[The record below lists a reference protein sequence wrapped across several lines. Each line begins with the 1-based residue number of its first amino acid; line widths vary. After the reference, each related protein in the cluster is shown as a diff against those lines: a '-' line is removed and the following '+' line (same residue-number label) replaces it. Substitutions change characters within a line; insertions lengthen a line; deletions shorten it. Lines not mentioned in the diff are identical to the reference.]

1 MNNLRNVCKPYIPV
15 ARLPLST
22 TRSATLIQIRVVS
35 IAVQALHRN
44 WRRYGWRMSS
54 DNDVEMVR
62 VLSLSTWNLTNFA
75 TLEVP
80 DMRTCMCAHQEK
92 HFILNVGQD
101 CFVHWIS
108 PSSHEYDYFLSVA
121 MDLFK
126 RVHCFGFV
134 WDLDAISMLSRSTLL
149 LLFVTLS
156 ATCWTASMFT
166 LVGFSSRYRSTRCLV
181 LAVTNDTRV

>member
-108 PSSHEYDYFLSVA
+108 PSSHEYDYFFSA
-121 MDLFK
+121 EMDFLKTLRFSLGSWTNSF
-126 RVHCFGFV
+126 CC
-134 WDLDAISMLSRSTLL
+134 AISMLSRSTFL

-156 ATCWTASMFT
+156 ATWWAVYMFI
-166 LVGFSSRYRSTRCLV
+166 LVNTRF
-181 LAVTNDTRV
+181 